1 MQRFIDEHVVNM
13 VQEVRQEEVSL
24 TRKMD
29 WMDWL
34 SRNAE
39 FFSPEAI
46 TKSLMTF
53 KELYNFDD
61 VAQRNGFIKAKH
73 KSHAVLSVG
82 NLISHA
88 AQLTRTEDT
97 QARLA
102 ILLSIYEPLLIN
114 DLNLEKAVQPSE
126 RTLDTLIEITRL
138 SDAYKRA

>member
-1 MQRFIDEHVVNM
+1 MAVISEEMSEIWSFMQRFIDEHVVNM

-61 VAQRNGFIKAKH
+61 VA
-73 KSHAVLSVG
+73 
-82 NLISHA
+82 
-88 AQLTRTEDT
+88 
-97 QARLA
+97 
-102 ILLSIYEPLLIN
+102 
-114 DLNLEKAVQPSE
+114 
-126 RTLDTLIEITRL
+126 
-138 SDAYKRA
+138 